1 MTSQTV
7 TGLGLQYTDDNKYSY
22 GYSGVIAFNNTAS
35 TLLEFK
41 TQSEYN
47 IVDML
52 YMRHDSDS
60 LDSKHKVYFNDIL
73 VISLPLSSGGQDR
86 QSVTSFVIPP
96 FTSVKIDI
104 ENVSNTSSGSG
115 MVALTG
121 KIGMAPRVGN

>member
-1 MTSQTV
+1 MSGQTL

-22 GYSGVIAFNNTAS
+22 SYSGETAFNNTPS

-52 YMRHDSDS
+52 YMRNDSDS

-86 QSVTSFVIPP
+86 QAVTSFVIPP
-96 FTSVKIDI
+96 FTSVRIDMV
-104 ENVSNTSSGSG
+104 NVSNTSTGTG

-121 KIGMAPRVGN
+121 KVGMAPRVGN